1 MTKADADW
9 RARGACLS
17 ADPELFFPLSSAGPS
32 VEQLNQAK
40 TVCAGCQVRAE
51 CLEFALATRQLHG
64 VWGGTSEDE
73 RLHLLAART
82 GQPHPAL
89 ASQVRRARAAPPGR
103 CCGVVKH
110 EHQAEARAAS
120 LAETPGK

>member
-9 RARGACLS
+9 RGRGACLS

-32 VEQLNQAK
+32 VEQLHQAK

-51 CLEFALATRQLHG
+51 CLEFALATRQVHG

-73 RLHLLAART
+73 RQQFLAGRT
-82 GQPHPAL
+82 SRPAPAM
-89 ASQVRRARAAPPGR
+89 ASQ
-103 CCGVVKH
+103 
-110 EHQAEARAAS
+110 
-120 LAETPGK
+120 L

>member
-1 MTKADADW
+1 MERAAGRLIAMTKADADW

-51 CLEFALATRQLHG
+51 CLEFALATRQAHG

-73 RLHLLAART
+73 RLQLLAARIS
-82 GQPHPAL
+82 QAPAGDL
-89 ASQVRRARAAPPGR
+89 REPRLVGL
-103 CCGVVKH
+103 
-110 EHQAEARAAS
+110 AEAPR
-120 LAETPGK
+120 K

>member
-32 VEQLNQAK
+32 VGQLDQAK
-40 TVCAGCQVRAE
+40 MVCAACQVRAE
-51 CLEFALATRQLHG
+51 CLEFALATRQVHG

-73 RLHLLAART
+73 RQHILARRT
-82 GQPHPAL
+82 SQPHPAM
-89 ASQVRRARAAPPGR
+89 ASQVPAGAGR
-103 CCGVVKH
+103 TAG
-110 EHQAEARAAS
+110 
-120 LAETPGK
+120 P